1 MPQEILSFLLTSGTD
16 QEQFQVMTE
25 KGTALSLFMA
35 DDHKIVGDGLRLLIE
50 REPGLH
56 LVGEAADGRALV
68 EGVLALRPDL
78 VITDIAMPELNGLE
92 AVRQIRAAG
101 YAGIIVVLS
110 MHSDRRFVSEAL
122 AAGINAYVL
131 KDYAF
136 TQVLSAIAVAQT
148 GKVWLSPQLHGMVE
162 NGEVPTLTMLLSV
175 REREV
180 LQLLAEGHGTKEVA
194 YRLQLSPKTVETHR
208 LSLFS
213 KLKVGGIADLVRIA
227 VQEGLVKL

>member
-1 MPQEILSFLLTSGTD
+1 
-16 QEQFQVMTE
+16 MTE
-25 KGTALSLFMA
+25 KGGVLSLFMA

-50 REPGLH
+50 REKGLQ
-56 LVGEAADGRALV
+56 LVGDAADGRALV
-68 EGVLALRPDL
+68 EGVLALRPDV

-101 YAGIIVVLS
+101 YVGTVVVLS
-110 MHSDRRFVSEAL
+110 MHSERRFVAEAL
-122 AAGINAYVL
+122 AAGVNAYVL

-136 TQVLSAIAVAQT
+136 TQVLSAIAAART
-148 GKVWLSPQLHGMVE
+148 GKVWLSPQLRGLVQD
-162 NGEVPTLTMLLSV
+162 GEVPSLSTLLSV

-194 YRLQLSPKTVETHR
+194 HRLQLSPKTVETHR

-213 KLKVGGIADLVRIA
+213 KLKVGGLADLVRIA
-227 VQEGLVKL
+227 VKEGLVKL